1 MDMWSFCRYRTRRV
15 DTAGIHENWFDG
27 DRGRYF
33 LLGNLGQQ
41 LDLQDRDR
49 QREIDQLRDHL
60 DSQWSRDADQDAR
73 IDRLMVEVR
82 DLKLYLA
89 GLVKLLVSKQV
100 VRQEDIEELVK
111 MIDDRA
117 GKG

>member
-1 MDMWSFCRYRTRRV
+1 MGW
-15 DTAGIHENWFDG
+15 
-27 DRGRYF
+27 GRYL

-41 LDLQDRDR
+41 LDLQDRE
-49 QREIDQLRDHL
+49 REIDQLRDHL

-89 GLVKLLVSKQV
+89 GLVKLLVRKQV
-100 VRQEDIEELVK
+100 VRQEDIEEMVK

-117 GKG
+117 GKGKG